1 MLMLHRSRLAS
12 LAELDIRIAQ
22 AKAVVVRHTRLV
34 AQVEK
39 GSDEAR
45 RASGLLRVAQE
56 RLGQLERSR
65 GVLLGGDDGVEEF
78 KEEDGRGEERAPPSP
93 L

>member
-78 KEEDGRGEERAPPSP
+78 EEDGRGEERAPPSP